1 RQRAGGIAC
10 RLCGGGARDRRRADA
25 ADRRGGGARG
35 AESGECTMTT
45 SPFDLTGKVAI
56 VTGGG
61 RGLGRAMAK
70 ALAQAG
76 ATVAVASRT
85 LVEVEETAA
94 EIRAAG
100 GASFA
105 LPLDA
110 TKAAECQRVIERV
123 VASSGGL

>member
-1 RQRAGGIAC
+1 AG
-10 RLCGGGARDRRRADA
+10 RRCGRGARDRRRADA
-25 ADRRGGGARG
+25 AHRRGGRARG

-85 LVEVEETAA
+85 LVEGEETAA
-94 EIRAAG
+94 EIRDAR

-105 LPLDA
+105 RPPQA
-110 TKAAECQRVIERV
+110 TKAGE
-123 VASSGGL
+123 G